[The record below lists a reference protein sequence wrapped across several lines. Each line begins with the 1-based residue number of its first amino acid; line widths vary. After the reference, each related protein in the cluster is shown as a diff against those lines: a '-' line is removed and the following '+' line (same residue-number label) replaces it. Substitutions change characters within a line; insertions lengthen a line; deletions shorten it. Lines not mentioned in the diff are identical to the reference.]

1 MRNFI
6 IFLILAAINVA
17 AYAKPHCQGF
27 NNYDNKVT
35 IVFTDDK
42 AAGNRYTVSDVKLI
56 PSWGG
61 VEYSAISIKTNVKDG
76 VATVTL
82 IFPHITRFSNPKV
95 TLRING
101 KKIKFKVCQ

>member
-1 MRNFI
+1 MKNLI

-42 AAGNRYTVSDVKLI
+42 
-56 PSWGG
+56 P
-61 VEYSAISIKTNVKDG
+61 
-76 VATVTL
+76 VA
-82 IFPHITRFSNPKV
+82 
-95 TLRING
+95 
-101 KKIKFKVCQ
+101 

>member
-1 MRNFI
+1 MKNFI

-42 AAGNRYTVSDVKLI
+42 AGSRYEVTDVKLVTY
-56 PSWGG
+56 GK
-61 VEYSAISIKTNVKDG
+61 EYSATSVTASVKDG
-76 VATVTL
+76 TATVTL
-82 IFPHITRFSNPKV
+82 TFPHITQFSNPKV
-95 TLRING
+95 ILRING
-101 KKIKFKVCQ
+101 KKAKFKVCR